1 MNDFALFVTVRRACL
16 RSVLMLLGILCG
28 SQHDL
33 ADGLTRMFG
42 PFETAARKSHAC
54 PCCYRDFT
62 PEEEDAFV
70 QQVSDFLDM
79 QSPSVSILEQFCF
92 YI

>member
-1 MNDFALFVTVRRACL
+1 MILHNMQTLEEFVFNSA
-16 RSVLMLLGILCG
+16 LMLLAILCG

-33 ADGLTRMFG
+33 ADGLTRTFA

-70 QQVSDFLDM
+70 QQVSNFLD
-79 QSPSVSILEQFCF
+79 I
-92 YI
+92 